1 MPIGEPNRFHRP
13 HGSGARNTQEKI
25 CLIVNPRAGA
35 GRAGAQIDT
44 LKRLAERAFEQWEI
58 QLTEAPGHAT
68 HLAKEAAEQ
77 GFDLI
82 AAVGGDGTCH
92 EVVNGLFIDGKAIRK
107 KSAFTV
113 IPFGTGSDL
122 VRSLQIPKSTQ
133 EALWI
138 AATGVS
144 LPSDIGWAEV
154 TTEDGPHGEAFIN
167 VASFG
172 ASATVAR
179 RANEGSKRFGGTATF
194 MGATLRTLLDY
205 EPNPVTVTFTNADG
219 EHTWS
224 ESLMAGFIA
233 NGHYCGGGMRVG
245 PNGSMQDGSF
255 ELCLLEPT
263 SLAQQILDL
272 RHLYDG
278 QIHKSKGMLTSTAT
292 TVSADSD
299 HPIAVELDGETS
311 GSLPARFDIK
321 QGALTMRGGWSV
333 S

>member
-1 MPIGEPNRFHRP
+1 MPIGEPNRFNRT

-35 GRAGAQIDT
+35 GRAGAHIDK
-44 LKRLAERAFEQWEI
+44 LKRLTDRAFEQWEI
-58 QLTEAPGHAT
+58 RQTEAPGHAT
-68 HLAKEAAEQ
+68 HLARSAATQ

-92 EVVNGLFIDGKAIRK
+92 EVVNGLFTDGKPVRS

-122 VRSLQIPKSTQ
+122 VRSLQIPKNTQ

-144 LPSDIGWAEV
+144 LPSDLGWAEV
-154 TTEDGPHGEAFIN
+154 TTKDGPHGEAFIN

-194 MGATLRTLLDY
+194 MGATLRTLIDY
-205 EPNPVTVTFTNADG
+205 EPQPVTVTLSSSEG
-219 EHTWS
+219 EHTWVHP
-224 ESLMAGFIA
+224 LMAGFIA

-245 PNGSMQDGSF
+245 PNGSMQDGLFDIS
-255 ELCLLEPT
+255 LLEPT
-263 SLAQQILDL
+263 SIAQQLLDL

-278 QIHKSKGMLTSTAT
+278 QIHKSKGMHTAT
-292 TVSADSD
+292 ATSVRAESD
-299 HPIAVELDGETS
+299 HPIAIELDGETS
-311 GSLPARFDIK
+311 GTLPARFDIK
-321 QGALTMRGGWSV
+321 KGAITMRGGWGAV
-333 S
+333 